1 MIRSLEGQFLQ
12 FIVFY
17 CYKQL
22 LLKLVD
28 TGNLLA
34 NPKLGGGGGRKLR
47 FLTLYILGTVID
59 FWGPVV

>member
-28 TGNLLA
+28 IGNLLA
-34 NPKLGGGGGRKLR
+34 NPKLGGGGEEAE
-47 FLTLYILGTVID
+47 ILDLVYSGYCY
-59 FWGPVV
+59 